1 MKFVL
6 VMYVLS
12 GGQVDRYVMDS
23 GLTYEDCRAAIVRTA
38 IDPEKPVM
46 CEFSPNDKARMFG
59 GWTLSEAE
67 LNELESG
74 SDH

>member
-12 GGQVDRYVMDS
+12 GGQADRYVMDS
-23 GLTYEDCRAAIVRTA
+23 GLTYEDCHAAIVRS
-38 IDPEKPVM
+38 IPDDSKPLV
-46 CEFSPNDKARMFG
+46 CEFSPQDKARLFG
-59 GWTLSEAE
+59 GWTLSNDE
-67 LNELESG
+67 LTELESG